1 MHRALAMLAG
11 MLAVT
16 ADGFNAVVAL
26 DNGASLQFA
35 TLDLLRG
42 NVYGVMLSEM
52 ISNIFKEGMWFK
64 ALTPYM
70 LIITDNAALLQRSAK
85 SFCCGTQLGP
95 YCGGQHDDAEWP
107 YTCSGR
113 WDLQKC
119 FEL

>member
-1 MHRALAMLAG
+1 

-26 DNGASLQFA
+26 DNGASLHFSS
-35 TLDLLRG
+35 DLVRG

-70 LIITDNAALLQRSAK
+70 LIITGNAALPQLVLGYTIRTPLQWA
-85 SFCCGTQLGP
+85 T
-95 YCGGQHDDAEWP
+95 
-107 YTCSGR
+107 
-113 WDLQKC
+113 
-119 FEL
+119 